1 MEIDYLCKNKKFMI
15 KNYSIK
21 VFCRDNDINSSLIES
36 SLFNFFRTLE
46 KKTRL
51 FFFYIL
57 FSITFLQFNAL
68 QAQVANEGVLYI
80 GDKSTFYIGAE
91 NFNFSLGSTTLS
103 RTKTDY
109 GVLSFS
115 KQASWIGANDLH
127 FVDGYAQTESNTAFI
142 LPIGQSGVFAPIQV
156 IASSEDGVAAA
167 YFRAA
172 PTAMGSVLDTSISSI
187 SSVEYWDI
195 KSVGVKA
202 GISLSWRASS
212 AISDL
217 TASSLSKLTIVGWN
231 GSAWV
236 TIPSIVDEYSMLGEI
251 SSLVA
256 GSISSKAAVD
266 LSAYTAFS
274 FGTATKQ
281 LLVPIF
287 EKIELTAYVN
297 KNRLFIEASLP
308 ITALVIYDISGRKIF
323 SELLNGDLKYNQP
336 FNYADEI
343 YIAKIE
349 LDNGTSIFTKKI
361 INKH

>member
-1 MEIDYLCKNKKFMI
+1 MI

-21 VFCRDNDINSSLIES
+21 VLCENPDKNSSLIER
-36 SLFNFFRTLE
+36 FICHFFRMLE
-46 KKTRL
+46 QKTRL
-51 FFFYIL
+51 VFFYIL
-57 FSITFLQFNAL
+57 VISTFFRLNTL
-68 QAQVANEGVLYI
+68 QAQVANEGILYI

-91 NFNFSLGSTTLS
+91 NFNFSLCSTTLS

-195 KSVGVKA
+195 KSAGVKA

-217 TASSLSKLTIVGWN
+217 TASSLNKLTIVGWN

-281 LLVPIF
+281 LSVPTLD
-287 EKIELTAYVN
+287 KIELTAYVN
-297 KNRLFIEASLP
+297 KNRLFITASLP
-308 ITALVIYDISGRKIF
+308 ITALFIYDITGKKIV
-323 SELLNGDLKYNQP
+323 SEPLNGELEYDQP
-336 FNYADEI
+336 FNHADDI

-349 LDNGTSIFTKKI
+349 LNNGNSIITKKI